1 MMVCIFFIF
10 AAMLEYGT
18 IVVFNRM
25 KPNLREVK
33 IFTQVLPKH
42 EVSAKID
49 INQFEKKVDKF
60 SLVLSIVLFAL
71 YNIGYWIYYW

>member
-10 AAMLEYGT
+10 AAMLEYGI

-25 KPNLREVK
+25 RPNLHEVK
-33 IFTQVLPKH
+33 IFTQVHPKP
-42 EVSAKID
+42 EESTKMDV
-49 INQFEKKVDKF
+49 NQFEKKVDKF